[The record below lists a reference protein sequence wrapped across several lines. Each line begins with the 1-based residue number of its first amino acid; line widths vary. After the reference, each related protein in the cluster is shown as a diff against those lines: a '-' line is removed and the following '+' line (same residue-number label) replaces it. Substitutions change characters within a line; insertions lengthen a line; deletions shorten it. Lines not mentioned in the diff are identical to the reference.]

1 MLKDLAVWLAFGVD
15 FHTFYEAAHES
26 FLFRI
31 SELIVQLIEIEQ
43 ESVILA
49 VIVNVLLYRWD
60 SFRDITFKFHACF
73 GVKYDCR
80 LLIRRQHHS
89 PFDFG

>member
-1 MLKDLAVWLAFGVD
+1 MLKNLAVWLAFGVD

-43 ESVILA
+43 EWGWI
-49 VIVNVLLYRWD
+49 Y
-60 SFRDITFKFHACF
+60 
-73 GVKYDCR
+73 
-80 LLIRRQHHS
+80 
-89 PFDFG
+89 